1 MKKNN
6 VRLVSAILFYGA
18 IWGIVEASVGY
29 VLHFLPTLIAG
40 TILFPFV
47 SVILYK
53 AYRQTESS
61 ISILAIGVIAALI
74 KSVNFFLP
82 VLNIWKVI
90 NPMASILFESLIV
103 MVLIKVALNG
113 KAPLKIGAV
122 LLASVSWRAIFLA
135 YMGIQMLLTGF
146 TAPQIASL
154 SSIMSFSV
162 GSGLLSGAMAV
173 GMLAL
178 ASIPIRKT
186 ARRFNPLPIV
196 SFATLALAIVLT
208 LVL

>member
-1 MKKNN
+1 MKKLN
-6 VRLVSAILFYGA
+6 VKLFSAILFYGA

-29 VLHFLPTLIAG
+29 LLHFLPTLIAG

-61 ISILAIGVIAALI
+61 ISILAIGVVAALI

-82 VLNIWKVI
+82 VLNVWKVI
-90 NPMASILFESLIV
+90 NPMASILFESLII
-103 MVLIKVALNG
+103 MVLIKVAVNG
-113 KAPLKIGAV
+113 KSPLRIAMV

-146 TAPQIASL
+146 TAPQIASFA
-154 SSIMSFSV
+154 SIMSFSV

-186 ARRFNPLPIV
+186 DRRFNPLPIV
-196 SFATLALAIVLT
+196 SFTTLALAIVLT

>member
-1 MKKNN
+1 MKKMN
-6 VRLVSAILFYGA
+6 VRLVSVILFYGA

-61 ISILAIGVIAALI
+61 ISILAIGVVAALI

-82 VLNIWKVI
+82 VLNVWKVI
-90 NPMASILFESLIV
+90 NPMASILFESLVV

-113 KAPLKIGAV
+113 KVPLKIGAV

-146 TAPQIASL
+146 TAPQIASFA
-154 SSIMSFSV
+154 SIMSFSV
-162 GSGLLSGAMAV
+162 VSGLLSGAMAV
-173 GMLAL
+173 GILAM
-178 ASIPIRKT
+178 ASIRIKKT
-186 ARRFNPLPIV
+186 VKQFNLMPIV
-196 SFATLALAIVLT
+196 SLATLALAIVLT